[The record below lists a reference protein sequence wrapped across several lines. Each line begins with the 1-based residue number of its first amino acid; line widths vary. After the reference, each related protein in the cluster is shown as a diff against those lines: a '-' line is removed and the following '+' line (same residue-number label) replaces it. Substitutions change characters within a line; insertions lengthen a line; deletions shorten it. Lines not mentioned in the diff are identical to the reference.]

1 MATVPRKAAAAPAA
15 STAAPVSA
23 FAEKMKAAKA
33 AKAAQA
39 ASPAVAGVVAT
50 TNTPLSAAKPA
61 PIASLPEPEPELA
74 IEPGM
79 VELSMFD
86 TFMGAAH
93 AIDPAFA
100 PPMPKEGEQA
110 FYKRLL
116 HVIASEASTG
126 KNEAGED
133 ILPIWESLGDDGQAW
148 YNAGGDAIE
157 AGKPIATLAGFA
169 SYKPSPTPPAPGKAP
184 RGAGLAKYQA
194 EQAALKAAGTLPAK
208 APKAPKEPKPTKEA
222 GVQRP
227 GPVRTTRE
235 MIVRNLDCDAKG
247 IAVKLQA
254 AGHDIKQ
261 STISTLYNDTRATLR
276 AAFEA
281 GLMKPDFKM

>member
-1 MATVPRKAAAAPAA
+1 MATAPRKAAAAPAA
-15 STAAPVSA
+15 SNAAPVSA

-50 TNTPLSAAKPA
+50 TNTPLSAANPA
-61 PIASLPEPEPELA
+61 PIASLP
-74 IEPGM
+74 EPGM

-133 ILPIWESLGDDGQAW
+133 ILPIWESIGDDGQAW

-184 RGAGLAKYQA
+184 RGEGLAKYQA
-194 EQAALKAAGTLPAK
+194 EQAAMKAAGTLPAK
-208 APKAPKEPKPTKEA
+208 TPKAPKAAKEPKEPKEPKALGITSKVRDVLVANQGASLDELKALTKS
-222 GVQRP
+222 
-227 GPVRTTRE
+227 
-235 MIVRNLDCDAKG
+235 MD
-247 IAVKLQA
+247 VK
-254 AGHDIKQ
+254 D
-261 STISTLYNDTRATLR
+261 STLSTLR
-276 AAFEA
+276 SDVAATIA
-281 GLMKPDFKM
+281 ALKRTGLMT

>member
-1 MATVPRKAAAAPAA
+1 MATAPRKAAAAPAA

-133 ILPIWESLGDDGQAW
+133 ILPIWESIGDDGQAW

-194 EQAALKAAGTLPAK
+194 EQAAMKAAGTLPAK
-208 APKAPKEPKPTKEA
+208 TPKAPKAAKEPKEPKEPKALGITSKVRDVLVANQGASLDELKALTKS
-222 GVQRP
+222 
-227 GPVRTTRE
+227 
-235 MIVRNLDCDAKG
+235 MD
-247 IAVKLQA
+247 VK
-254 AGHDIKQ
+254 D
-261 STISTLYNDTRATLR
+261 STLSTLR
-276 AAFEA
+276 SDVAATIA
-281 GLMKPDFKM
+281 ALKRTGLMT